1 MTQIITWKSGKKRS
15 TFILNRHFSGLLPR
29 GIYKGFDVIT
39 NVSSLFLNLEK
50 GSDDT
55 SVLLTPEGVRI
66 EEDADIPN
74 FVSIDIGDAQP
85 RIDLVICTHQF
96 TVTNDPAVY
105 SVVKGTPAPS
115 PVPPTLPAEPPF
127 NTILATVAVGVG
139 VTDILPGDVTLA
151 AKVSISLTTVPFATL
166 SDVSAT
172 QSDAFAA
179 MVAPSGANPIATIAD
194 VTSTVDAKTF
204 TRAGF
209 DELRVAEKSTPDAN
223 VQVLTGRIHDLRNV
237 SSADVAAVASLGPF
251 GTTNPAEERIDL
263 VVLDPDTQVVSIVV
277 GVDAP
282 PSATVPTY
290 PLDKVVLA
298 EVFIDEDTTVVI
310 NTADITDVR
319 PIVHRNVPN
328 FEDIPNMTTDIED
341 AITGAAAPASGNVF
355 QTAADVATA
364 ISPFTPAFVLS
375 RLELDTS
382 KNVSGAPNTDKCRVR
397 SSAGN
402 ELRITLH
409 DATFVL
415 NKLLIITVDLSV
427 DITLAAAPGGRDTTA
442 TIAVNKWYFIYM
454 IASSATALAPELVLS
469 ESSILPDLSGAGFT
483 GPGYDIFRR
492 VGSVRRDSGGLF
504 LETFCKNGVCQFLE
518 AGLLDTAYPGANF
531 QPAGVVNPV
540 SNFVPPTSRRAT
552 CVGIV
557 NDSGSGGGS
566 TLFAAHPDVGTG
578 TTGGR
583 EISSSGLAGTG
594 NTDIATVEFG
604 VDLDDGQR
612 FHIRTSGAGILP
624 FRVSVVGYTE
634 LL

>member
-1 MTQIITWKSGKKRS
+1 MTQIITWESGEKRS
-15 TFILNRHFSGLLPR
+15 TVILNRHFSGLLPR

-85 RIDLVICTHQF
+85 RIDLVVCTHQY

-105 SVVKGTPAPS
+105 SVIKGTPAPS
-115 PVPPTLPAEPPF
+115 PVPPALPAEPPF
-127 NTILATVAVGVG
+127 VTLLATINVGVG

-151 AKVSISLTTVPFATL
+151 PKVAISLTTVPFVTL

-194 VTSTVDAKTF
+194 VTTTVAAKQF
-204 TRAGF
+204 TRSSF
-209 DELRVAEKSTPDAN
+209 DEVRVAEKGTPDAN
-223 VQVLTGRIHDLRNV
+223 VQVLAGRLHDLRNI
-237 SSADVAAVASLGPF
+237 SSADIVSVASLGPF
-251 GTTNPAEERIDL
+251 GVTNVGEERIDL
-263 VVLDPDTQVVSIVV
+263 VVVDPDTQVVSIVT

-290 PLDKVVLA
+290 PLDKIVLA
-298 EVFIDEDTTVVI
+298 EIFIDESATVVI

-341 AITGAAAPASGNVF
+341 AITGAAAPDSGNVF
-355 QTAADVATA
+355 QTADDVATA

-382 KNVSGAPNTDKCRVR
+382 KNISGSPNTDKCRVR

-415 NKLLIITVDLSV
+415 NKLLIITADLSV
-427 DITLAAAPGGRDTTA
+427 DITVAAAPGGRDTTA
-442 TIAVNKWYFIYM
+442 TVAVNKWYFIYM
-454 IASSATALAPELVLS
+454 IASSSTALAPALVLS

-492 VGSVRRDSGGLF
+492 IGSVRRDGGGLF
-504 LETFCKNGVCQFLE
+504 LETFCKDGICQFLQPGVIDTSLPGGSFVF
-518 AGLLDTAYPGANF
+518 AGGI
-531 QPAGVVNPV
+531 NPI
-540 SNFVPPTSRRAT
+540 SDFVPPTSRRAT
-552 CVGIV
+552 CVAEAFE
-557 NDSGSGGGS
+557 DGSFAI
-566 TLFAAHPDVGTG
+566 TVFAAHPDIGTG
-578 TTGGR
+578 STGGKNI
-583 EISSSGLAGTG
+583 ISAGLAGSG
-594 NTDIATVEFG
+594 NTDRETNEFG
-604 VDLDDGQR
+604 IDLDDSQR
-612 FHIRTSGAGILP
+612 FKMRSSGSAASFNIWA
-624 FRVSVVGYTE
+624 VGYAE